1 MSRPENTTEVVNLDE
16 LKEIMDDDMEL
27 IQECFADFI
36 QDWPELYVAIKK
48 AVLEKNAAELD
59 AHAHKLKG
67 TLRYLA
73 AEPAAQ
79 AAWILESAGKDNDMD
94 NLDAKL
100 ADLKTKCMELVDY
113 IKEFKL

>member
-1 MSRPENTTEVVNLDE
+1 MSTPENETQVLNLDE

-27 IQECFADFI
+27 IQECFSDFL

-59 AHAHKLKG
+59 AHAHRLKG

-79 AAWILESAGKDNDMD
+79 AAWILESAGKNNDMD

-100 ADLKTKCMELVDY
+100 ADLKDKCMKLVGY
-113 IKEFKL
+113 IKQFKP